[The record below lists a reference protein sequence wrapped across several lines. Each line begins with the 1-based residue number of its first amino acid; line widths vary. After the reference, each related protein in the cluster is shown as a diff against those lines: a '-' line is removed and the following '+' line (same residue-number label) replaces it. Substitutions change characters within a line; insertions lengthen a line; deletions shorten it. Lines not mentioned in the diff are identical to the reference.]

1 MTRFER
7 KVGMTQHPGVISGL
21 EPPVGAGPGRL
32 ERLPA
37 PLRTVW
43 YLLRWINRRLSR
55 ALKLGLLVLV
65 IAAVLVA
72 TAFLDRSSQVS
83 LLKVFLVLFL
93 SLIPGWLYLQF
104 IEVKGRD
111 LYDEFVLNLYRLR
124 IDEPANLPKPPP
136 GTPQWDEWQGAIPP
150 DVDPGVNIYLRKFEA
165 VYGQSAIPAPRRLRD
180 RDGDG
185 RFEVEGQGIAERIR
199 VDAFFPIVLL
209 TVLLCAGWS
218 SVMVPELI
226 GGVRIY
232 SGPFSGLPR
241 LPVDLLQYAFIGA
254 YAFIIQHVVRRY
266 FLYDLKSNAF
276 VSGIVRVIIAASV
289 VVALHPIFTI
299 LNIAT
304 DMQATLAFLI
314 GFFPDYGFR
323 LAWRS
328 VTTKLG
334 GSDPS
339 AQRFPL
345 SEIDGLDIWS
355 RARLMEEGI
364 EDMQNLAT
372 ANLVD
377 VMLNTRT
384 PVNRLVDW
392 VDQAFLYLR
401 VIPETEPDGGDRAR
415 LRRLGIRSAT
425 DLFDAFAEDDAVD
438 PDFRSRFLYY
448 LNDDERGPSVTEGLR
463 RSLEGEVNLWHIR
476 QWKKRNWLI
485 GPDR

>member
-1 MTRFER
+1 MAP
-7 KVGMTQHPGVISGL
+7 VTQHPGVVSDL
-21 EPPVGAGPGRL
+21 QPPIGAGKR
-32 ERLPA
+32 
-37 PLRTVW
+37 PLRRLTRPIRGISD
-43 YLLRWINRRLSR
+43 LFRRFNRRLSR

-72 TAFLDRSSQVS
+72 TAFLDRSSQLS
-83 LLKVFLVLFL
+83 LFKVFLVLFL

-104 IEVKGRD
+104 IEVKGRE

-124 IDEPANLPKPPP
+124 IDEPGNLPKPPP
-136 GTPQWDEWQGAIPP
+136 GTPQWSDWNEALEQ
-150 DVDPGVNIYLRKFEA
+150 DVDPALNIYLRKFEA
-165 VYGQSAIPAPRRLRD
+165 VYGRSAIPGPRRLRD
-180 RDGDG
+180 RDGDEPV
-185 RFEVEGQGIAERIR
+185 EVDGQGIAERIR

-241 LPVDLLQYAFIGA
+241 VPVDLLQYAFIGA
-254 YAFIIQHVVRRY
+254 YAFIIQNVVRRY

-276 VSGIVRVIIAASV
+276 VSGIVRIVIAASV
-289 VVALHPIFTI
+289 VVALHPIFTT
-299 LNIAT
+299 LNIGT
-304 DMQATLAFLI
+304 DLQVTLAFLI

-323 LAWRS
+323 LAWQA
-328 VTTKLG
+328 VTTRLG
-334 GSDPS
+334 GKDPTEQS
-339 AQRFPL
+339 FPL

-355 RARLMEEGI
+355 RGRLLEEGI

-384 PVNRLVDW
+384 PVNRLIDW
-392 VDQAFLYLR
+392 IDQSFLYLR
-401 VIPETEPDGGDRAR
+401 VTSGPDGGDRAR
-415 LRRLGIRSAT
+415 LRRLGVRSAT
-425 DLFDAFAEDDAVD
+425 DLFDAFADDKAVD
-438 PDFRSRFLYY
+438 PEFRQRFLYC
-448 LNDDERGPSVTEGLR
+448 LNDDKQGPSVTEGLR

-476 QWKKRNWLI
+476 RWKERRWLADQQ
-485 GPDR
+485 DR